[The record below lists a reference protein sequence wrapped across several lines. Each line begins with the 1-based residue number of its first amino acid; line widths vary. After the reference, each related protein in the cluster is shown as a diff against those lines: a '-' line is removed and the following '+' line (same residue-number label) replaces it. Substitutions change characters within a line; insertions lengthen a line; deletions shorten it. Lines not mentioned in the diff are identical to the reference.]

1 MVITLIGYRGSGKS
15 TVAGPLA
22 EALGWDWIDAD
33 VELEQRAGKSI
44 RRIFDDEGE
53 PKFREWEESTLLDL
67 LGRRRW
73 VIAAG
78 GGAPM
83 NPALRSA
90 MKSAGPVVWLQASVD
105 LLEARILS
113 DATTAAR
120 RPSLTAQGGRG
131 EIESLLK
138 IREPI
143 YRECAT
149 QIVETD
155 GKSVSQIVS
164 EILAGLP
171 ELTAGDDPT

>member
-1 MVITLIGYRGSGKS
+1 
-15 TVAGPLA
+15 
-22 EALGWDWIDAD
+22 
-33 VELEQRAGKSI
+33 
-44 RRIFDDEGE
+44 
-53 PKFREWEESTLLDL
+53 
-67 LGRRRW
+67 
-73 VIAAG
+73 
-78 GGAPM
+78 M
-83 NPALRSA
+83 NTSLRSA